1 MNTDVEE
8 RIQIWRLNRWSDEL
22 GQEERE
28 ERKRI
33 LGSNVKRQEEK
44 SPPQRLVRNESRIHW
59 KTSQERIL
67 SRQSEKL

>member
-22 GQEERE
+22 GQEECE
-28 ERKRI
+28 EQKRI
-33 LGSNVKRQEEK
+33 LGSNIKRREEK
-44 SPPQRLVRNESRIHW
+44 SPLQRLVRNESRIHW

>member
-22 GQEERE
+22 GQEECE

-33 LGSNVKRQEEK
+33 LGSNVKRREEK
-44 SPPQRLVRNESRIHW
+44 SSAEIG
-59 KTSQERIL
+59 KE
-67 SRQSEKL
+67 